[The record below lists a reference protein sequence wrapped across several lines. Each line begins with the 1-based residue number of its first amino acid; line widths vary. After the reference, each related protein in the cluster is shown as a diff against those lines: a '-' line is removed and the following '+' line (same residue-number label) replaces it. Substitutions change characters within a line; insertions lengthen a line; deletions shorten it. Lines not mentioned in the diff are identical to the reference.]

1 MSLYPYNIQSFNV
14 IANEDCYL
22 AQISNEDKTN
32 ISNDSI
38 SSEKE
43 SIENKE
49 YKNDLFPSIFKDIEP
64 YIKTIIKPYARKRKE
79 ADLDGKFECASIFKV
94 NKMPFLEK
102 DINNLIKKMNI
113 DEETKKLLYLNEDDN
128 NEELIKLRNQLIIK
142 DKYRVKN
149 KKKNSKFLIAFK
161 LGGKTKNDKS
171 KRFHN
176 KYSPD
181 NIINSIKTKLNNS
194 LLLFLNKLIC
204 SIYSIEQLNQMLSGL
219 GLNLPEIKATEV
231 LKKISKINKK
241 GKLDNLN
248 LLNLTIKDYISK
260 DISRKTSTLPLDYNK
275 RIIQKLLEDEENKDI
290 FNFIFNELKLEDWLD
305 IYLYKKEIDDFIDN
319 NQFSSIIINEIKES
333 LIRIDKAFLEMKK
346 DDKLYLNCFT
356 LMIYNYKRYFSMK
369 EERALKIIKN
379 N

>member
-1 MSLYPYNIQSFNV
+1 MSTYLYNIQSFNV

-113 DEETKKLLYLNEDDN
+113 DEEKKKLLYLNEDDN
-128 NEELIKLRNQLIIK
+128 NEELIKLRNQLFIK

-161 LGGKTKNDKS
+161 LGRKTKNDKS
-171 KRFHN
+171 NSKLGRKTKNDKSNRFHN

-181 NIINSIKTKLNNS
+181 KIINSIKTKLNNS

-204 SIYSIEQLNQMLSGL
+204 SIYSMEQLNQMLSGL

-260 DISRKTSTLPLDYNK
+260 DISRKNSTLPLDYNK

-305 IYLYKKEIDDFIDN
+305 IYLYKKEIDNFID
-319 NQFSSIIINEIKES
+319 SNEIRES
-333 LIRIDKAFLEMKK
+333 LI
-346 DDKLYLNCFT
+346 
-356 LMIYNYKRYFSMK
+356 
-369 EERALKIIKN
+369 
-379 N
+379 

>member
-1 MSLYPYNIQSFNV
+1 MSSYPYDSQSFNI
-14 IANEDCYL
+14 IANEDSYL

-49 YKNDLFPSIFKDIEP
+49 DKNSLFPSIFKDIES
-64 YIKTIIKPYARKRKE
+64 YIKNIIKPYAGKRKE
-79 ADLDGKFECASIFKV
+79 AGLDGKFECTSIFKV

-128 NEELIKLRNQLIIK
+128 NEELIKLRNQLFIK

-161 LGGKTKNDKS
+161 LGRKTKNDKS
-171 KRFHN
+171 NRFHN

-204 SIYSIEQLNQMLSGL
+204 SKYSMEQLNQMLSGL
-219 GLNLPEIKATEV
+219 GLNLPEKKATEV
-231 LKKISKINKK
+231 LKKIAKINKK

-305 IYLYKKEIDDFIDN
+305 IYLYKKEIDNFI
-319 NQFSSIIINEIKES
+319 EIRES
-333 LIRIDKAFLEMKK
+333 LIRIDKTFLEMKK
-346 DDKLYLNCFT
+346 VDKLYLNCFT
-356 LMIYNYKRYFSMK
+356 LMIYNYKRYFSNK
-369 EERALKIIKN
+369 EGRILQNIKINKI
-379 N
+379 

>member
-1 MSLYPYNIQSFNV
+1 MSLYPYNIQSFNF

-113 DEETKKLLYLNEDDN
+113 DEVTKKLLYLNEDDN
-128 NEELIKLRNQLIIK
+128 NVEIIKLRNQLFIK

-149 KKKNSKFLIAFK
+149 KKKSNKFLIAFK
-161 LGGKTKNDKS
+161 LGRKTKNDKS
-171 KRFHN
+171 NRYHN

-305 IYLYKKEIDDFIDN
+305 IYLYKKEIDNFID
-319 NQFSSIIINEIKES
+319 SNEIRES
-333 LIRIDKAFLEMKK
+333 LIRIDNTFLEMKK
-346 DDKLYLNCFT
+346 VDKLYLNCFT
-356 LMIYNYKRYFSMK
+356 LMIYNYKRYFSNK
-369 EERALKIIKN
+369 EGRILQNIKINKI
-379 N
+379 

>member
-1 MSLYPYNIQSFNV
+1 MSSYLYDSQSFNI
-14 IANEDCYL
+14 IANEDSYL

-49 YKNDLFPSIFKDIEP
+49 DKNDLFPSIFKDIET
-64 YIKTIIKPYARKRKE
+64 YIKNIIKPYAGKRKE
-79 ADLDGKFECASIFKV
+79 AGLDGKFECTSIFKV

-128 NEELIKLRNQLIIK
+128 NEELIKLRNQLFIK

-161 LGGKTKNDKS
+161 LGRKTKNDKS
-171 KRFHN
+171 NRFHN

-204 SIYSIEQLNQMLSGL
+204 SIYSIEQLNHFLSEL
-219 GLNLPEIKATEV
+219 KLPKIKASKV
-231 LKKISKINKK
+231 LVKNARTNNK
-241 GKLDNLN
+241 GKVYYLN
-248 LLNLTIKDYISK
+248 LLNLTIKDYISQN
-260 DISRKTSTLPLDYNK
+260 ISPKTINLPFDYNK
-275 RIIQKLLEDEENKDI
+275 KIIQKLLEDEENKDI
-290 FNFIFNELKLEDWLD
+290 FNFIFNELKIEDWLD

-319 NQFSSIIINEIKES
+319 NEFSSIIINEIKES
-333 LIRIDKAFLEMKK
+333 LIRIDKTFLEMKK

>member
-1 MSLYPYNIQSFNV
+1 MMSSYPYDSQSFNI
-14 IANEDCYL
+14 IANEDSYL

-49 YKNDLFPSIFKDIEP
+49 DKNDLFPSIFKDIEP
-64 YIKTIIKPYARKRKE
+64 YIKNIIKPYAGKRKE
-79 ADLDGKFECASIFKV
+79 ADLDGKFECTSIFKV

-113 DEETKKLLYLNEDDN
+113 DEKTKKLLYLNEDDN
-128 NEELIKLRNQLIIK
+128 NEEIIKLRNQLFIK

-149 KKKNSKFLIAFK
+149 KKKSNKFLIAFK
-161 LGGKTKNDKS
+161 LGRKTKNDKS
-171 KRFHN
+171 NRFHN

-204 SIYSIEQLNQMLSGL
+204 LIYSIEQLNQILSGL

-290 FNFIFNELKLEDWLD
+290 FNFIFNELKLEDWLN
-305 IYLYKKEIDDFIDN
+305 IYLYKKEIDIFID
-319 NQFSSIIINEIKES
+319 SNEIMES
-333 LIRIDKAFLEMKK
+333 LIRIDNTFLEMKK
-346 DDKLYLNCFT
+346 VDKLYLNCFT
-356 LMIYNYKRYFSMK
+356 LMIYNYKRYFSNK
-369 EERALKIIKN
+369 EGRILQNIKINKI
-379 N
+379 